1 MRGPISEESRSNRP
15 NLKLIYGGIHFKMS
29 LGGCR
34 LVAAPKD
41 NPPFKVEAL
50 VAEEDTFLVLSA
62 DPVVKEP
69 RESLE
74 VMIEQA
80 NEIRPEVPGS
90 VLVRRRRNSPLE
102 FLAIVHDLNL
112 EPSWKEEWISS
123 ALDKV
128 FREAGVRKVRS
139 IALPLLGTVHGSLEA
154 ERSAT
159 LLGDALRR
167 GVPEDL
173 QRLWLILTSG
183 TRQKDLEDIE
193 SNIKAHDT
201 DGGNG

>member
-1 MRGPISEESRSNRP
+1 
-15 NLKLIYGGIHFKMS
+15 MS

-50 VAEEDTFLVLSA
+50 VAEEDTFRVLSA

-102 FLAIVHDLNL
+102 FLAIVHDLDL

-128 FREAGVRKVRS
+128 FQEVAIRKIRS
-139 IALPLLGTVHGSLEA
+139 IALPLMGTTHGTLA
-154 ERSAT
+154 MERAARLFRNT
-159 LLGDALRR
+159 LHR
-167 GVPEDL
+167 GSPVGL
-173 QRLWLILTSG
+173 QRIWLIVPSG
-183 TRQKDLEDIE
+183 TEHKDLE
-193 SNIKAHDT
+193 NIKSNLKD
-201 DGGNG
+201 

>member
-1 MRGPISEESRSNRP
+1 
-15 NLKLIYGGIHFKMS
+15 MS

-69 RESLE
+69 SESLE

-80 NEIRPEVPGS
+80 NEIRPEVLGS

-123 ALDKV
+123 ALNGV
-128 FREAGVRKVRS
+128 FREAAVRKVRS
-139 IALPLLGTVHGSLEA
+139 IALPLLGTSHGSIKA
-154 ERSAT
+154 EPAAR
-159 LLGDALRR
+159 LLGNALRR
-167 GVPEDL
+167 GSPVGL
-173 QRLWLILTSG
+173 QRIWLIVPSG
-183 TRQKDLEDIE
+183 TKHKDIE
-193 SNIKAHDT
+193 NIKSNLKD
-201 DGGNG
+201 

>member
-1 MRGPISEESRSNRP
+1 
-15 NLKLIYGGIHFKMS
+15 MS

-41 NPPFKVEAL
+41 NPQFKVDAM

-80 NEIRPEVPGS
+80 NEIRPEAPGS

-102 FLAIVHDLNL
+102 FLAIVHDLDL

-128 FREAGVRKVRS
+128 FREAAVRKVRS
-139 IALPLLGTVHGSLEA
+139 IALPLLGTAHGYLA
-154 ERSAT
+154 VERAGRI
-159 LLGDALRR
+159 LGNALRK
-167 GVPEDL
+167 GSPVSL
-173 QRLWLILTSG
+173 QRIWLILPSG
-183 TRQKDLEDIE
+183 TEQKDLE
-193 SNIKAHDT
+193 NIKSNLKD
-201 DGGNG
+201 